1 MLVMT
6 VTITSALFPI
16 SSLTFIFSIVITNR
30 LFRGLISL
38 AVDNNNNDDDRYSFE
53 FIGETITIKIKE
65 DNKKEKNRRLS
76 TMGNEIAP

>member
-1 MLVMT
+1 MLAMT

-65 DNKKEKNRRLS
+65 DNKKREKQTTLRD
-76 TMGNEIAP
+76 GK

>member
-1 MLVMT
+1 MLAMT

-65 DNKKEKNRRLS
+65 DNKKRKKQTTLRD
-76 TMGNEIAP
+76 GK

>member
-1 MLVMT
+1 MT

-65 DNKKEKNRRLS
+65 DNKKRKKQTTLRD
-76 TMGNEIAP
+76 GK

>member
-1 MLVMT
+1 MLAMT

-65 DNKKEKNRRLS
+65 DNKKRKKRTTLRD
-76 TMGNEIAP
+76 GK